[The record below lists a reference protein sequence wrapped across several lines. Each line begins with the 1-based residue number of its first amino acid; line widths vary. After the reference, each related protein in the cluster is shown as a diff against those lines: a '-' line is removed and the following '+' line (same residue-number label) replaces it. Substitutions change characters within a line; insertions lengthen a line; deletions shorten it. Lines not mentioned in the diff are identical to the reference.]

1 MAISLDLGDTLGAAF
16 LGMVVSTLLF
26 GVSNLQVYIYY
37 MQYPRDWIVYTV
49 SVAVLWMLD
58 AFNLALTIHA
68 MYYYLVIHFHNP
80 DALFHIVWSFKLQ
93 TIMNVP
99 IIVMV
104 QGLYALRLWKLNYR
118 RDWIPRLMPLTVV
131 IATVI
136 GTILAVRTCQIEL
149 FTELPSIAWAA
160 YAAFGSAV
168 AVDSALAAAI
178 VYYLRRSRG
187 EFEATNNRIAK
198 LVFWTLS
205 TGVITSVCSLAGLIA
220 YALFP
225 YKFYFLAIEFLL
237 TKLYMNSLLAMLNAR
252 KSIREGGTDISIN
265 LTRSNHSGAPTSP
278 SSPRPRSLSVL
289 PSPVSA
295 KSEYPMQPM
304 PMLHTI
310 QVNDS
315 AISVNHI
322 KPPPVARAI

>member
-1 MAISLDLGDTLGAAF
+1 LGAAF
-16 LGMVVSTLLF
+16 IGMVASTLLF
-26 GVSNLQVYIYY
+26 GVSNLQTYIYY
-37 MQYPRDWIVYTV
+37 IQYPRDWIVYKV
-49 SVAVLWMLD
+49 SVGTLWVLD

-68 MYYYLVIHFHNP
+68 MYYYLILHFQNV
-80 DALFHIVWSFKLQ
+80 DALVHVVWSFKLQ

-104 QGLYALRLWKLNYR
+104 QSLYALRLWRLNYR
-118 RDWIPRLMPLTVV
+118 RDWIPRLMPLTVL
-131 IATVI
+131 IGTVI
-136 GTILAVRTCQIEL
+136 GTVLAVRTCQL
-149 FTELPSIAWAA
+149 KFFTELPSMAWIT

-168 AVDSALAAAI
+168 AVDSILAATT

-187 EFEATNNRIAK
+187 EFEATNSRIAK

-205 TGVITSVCSLAGLIA
+205 TGIITSVCSLIALIT

-225 YKFYFLAIEFLL
+225 HKLYFLAIEFLL

-252 KSIREGGTDISIN
+252 KSIREGGTDISMN
-265 LTRSNHSGAPTSP
+265 LSRSNHSNAPTSP

-289 PSPVSA
+289 PSPGSV
-295 KSEYPMQPM
+295 KSEYAMQPIHM
-304 PMLHTI
+304 VPTL

-315 AISVNHI
+315 AVSVNYI
-322 KPPPVARAI
+322 KSPPAARAI